1 MYNYANFIL
10 RQADVDGF
18 DYFDYMCNI
27 YDAAN
32 AANDAEDQVDE
43 WAGILR
49 ELQAFPKEF

>member
-1 MYNYANFIL
+1 MYNYANFVL
-10 RQADVDGF
+10 RQAGDEF
-18 DYFDYMCNI
+18 DYFEYMCNI

-32 AANDAEDQVDE
+32 DANDAEDQVDA